1 MEPLQQCDHCVTGPA
16 NCGGGYVLDIEEHKS
31 NMFTFSGGNEID
43 VLINLSFGASKYQL
57 RVLAVGGGGG
67 GSFCGGGSGYLQYV
81 TRTLSGPTIMKLA
94 VGDSGESSQVT
105 VSGETIVAEAGQDS
119 GGAVY
124 CDGGYGGGDG
134 DSSGS
139 YHGGHGTGEDIVT
152 FVLDNFILSPGD
164 GGEHYSQW
172 GGGGGGVLINGQGP
186 DKGEN
191 TLVGSGYGGGG
202 GYYSSSQQQ
211 GLEGVIVAEIM
222 S

>member
-1 MEPLQQCDHCVTGPA
+1 
-16 NCGGGYVLDIEEHKS
+16 
-31 NMFTFSGGNEID
+31 
-43 VLINLSFGASKYQL
+43 
-57 RVLAVGGGGG
+57 
-67 GSFCGGGSGYLQYV
+67 
-81 TRTLSGPTIMKLA
+81 MKLA

-119 GGAVY
+119 GGDGRDGYSGGGAMY
-124 CDGGYGGGDG
+124 CDGGCGGGDG

-186 DKGEN
+186 DEGEN

-202 GYYSSSQQQ
+202 GYYSSSQRQ

-222 S
+222 N